1 MIFAGFYFVA
11 QPRLKRIMWP
21 AALLILFLFLQ
32 TGTAGSQEPQFE
44 TSLISVYRAIS
55 RGEIKKALLSYDTQ
69 AHHFEDLAKST
80 EHPEFYWDALARAY
94 REASNSA
101 HYLGNLQKAIIY
113 GERALALAE
122 KLGDSRLKLMALSSL
137 QQAFQ
142 STRNF
147 TKAIELTVVFLVVVE
162 IRFFGLHI

>member
-1 MIFAGFYFVA
+1 
-11 QPRLKRIMWP
+11 L
-21 AALLILFLFLQ
+21 
-32 TGTAGSQEPQFE
+32 
-44 TSLISVYRAIS
+44 
-55 RGEIKKALLSYDTQ
+55 
-69 AHHFEDLAKST
+69 
-80 EHPEFYWDALARAY
+80 YWDALARAY

-122 KLGDSRLKLMALSSL
+122 KLDDPQLKLMTVSSL

-147 TKAIELTVVFLVVVE
+147 TKARDLTELGLQIAQGLSSNS
-162 IRFFGLHI
+162 IRRLWWDGVYYVKRAQHFQSPERIRESS